1 MRNIDRVTVG
11 IAACVVSILTALGT
25 VYCDYRGFEHYT
37 LKGETHIH
45 DFGYEIIPHVDIPEI
60 YSRLL
65 EYGWIPFAL
74 ASKQSVRV
82 MTEISFVVA
91 IVFMIRFVSTTLTI
105 LPSPVDKN
113 TGFGINKVSGGGVH
127 DKVFSGH
134 TALAT
139 IVALALVRHGIWNSW
154 GYVYPALTAL
164 YMIATRG
171 HYSVDVFLGFVI
183 AYLVYAVLYF

>member
-1 MRNIDRVTVG
+1 MRIDRVTVG

-25 VYCDYRGFEHYT
+25 AYCDYRGFEHYT
-37 LKGETHIH
+37 LKGQTHIH
-45 DFGYEIIPHVDIPEI
+45 DLGYELIPQVDIPNI
-60 YSRLL
+60 YRSIL
-65 EYGWIPFAL
+65 EVGWVPFAIL
-74 ASKQSVRV
+74 NKNSVRV

-91 IVFMIRFVSTTLTI
+91 VVFMIRFVSMTLTI
-105 LPSPVDKN
+105 LPSPVEKNHKFSLDKM
-113 TGFGINKVSGGGVH
+113 SGGGVH

-139 IVALALVRHGIWNSW
+139 IVALTLIRHGIWNSW
-154 GYVYPALTAL
+154 AYAYPALTAL

-183 AYLVYAVLYF
+183 AYLVYAVFYF